1 MQKMQVEEVEEEAIL
16 VIGVTSNVL
25 LIRNIDQVSETNSP
39 KSSVGN
45 KSVILSFLDALASL

>member
-16 VIGVTSNVL
+16 LIGVTSNVL

>member
-16 VIGVTSNVL
+16 VIGGTSNVL

>member
-16 VIGVTSNVL
+16 LIGVTSNVL

-45 KSVILSFLDALASL
+45 KSVILFFRMR